1 MTYLYITAIIIQIA
15 IIIINN
21 NKYAQITKEL
31 KDYE

>member
-15 IIIINN
+15 IIISNN